1 MKVSRWPL
9 VLVAVL
15 TLTTLGAPLAL
26 AADTVPGLPSAVVSP
41 PSPVQDILT
50 SIMQLV
56 ALVLAGLVAWA
67 VKLLAAKFKLT
78 ISAEQEELVR
88 KVARDSVFYA
98 EEWTA
103 KKFGAADVAGQGA
116 QKLLTATEFM
126 LQKLPGLD
134 LVAAQDAI
142 HAILGSIQGLGASK
156 AVGAKA

>member
-1 MKVSRWPL
+1 
-9 VLVAVL
+9 
-15 TLTTLGAPLAL
+15 
-26 AADTVPGLPSAVVSP
+26 
-41 PSPVQDILT
+41 
-50 SIMQLV
+50 MQLV

-103 KKFGAADVAGQGA
+103 KKFGAADIAGQGA

-126 LQKLPGLD
+126 LQKVPGLD
-134 LVAAQDAI
+134 PVAAQDAI
-142 HAILGSIQGLGASK
+142 HAVLGSIQGLGASK
-156 AVGAKA
+156 AVGSKQ